1 LRNTTVKPWRVGRLR
16 ELVRV
21 RIGSSMV
28 VAILALLLCASGAFA
43 SVMGGSDWLFNWD
56 GTIDYAS
63 DWDTSA
69 AGDDGGRHLDVTWN
83 DTTHVKTSAADWKKD
98 GRPIPSPGGYSTS
111 YEDDGEYWDVEYLA
125 MAQTSST
132 YYFMAILSASP
143 NLVSW
148 GTTYAIGVGDLA
160 INLVNN
166 GTSVSNQT
174 FTAAYGVK
182 LAGTNTGKAKSN
194 VAFGWGITG
203 NYGTST
209 AELRNPASFSGT
221 SKQASGFYPGQD
233 GPTGDGITYADPYD
247 MASNF
252 TYNDGDA
259 ADTVSVVWHGIF
271 GATVSK
277 TGNVWTA
284 MNAGGVNTDGPA
296 GTSVG
301 SGYDGLDTF
310 AVEVAIPKANLGS
323 VAVDNFSLAS
333 TCLNDGWRIEGLGG
347 GPPEV
352 PELPPTLL
360 AVMIPAIGL
369 LFRRARSR

>member
-1 LRNTTVKPWRVGRLR
+1 MRV
-16 ELVRV
+16 
-21 RIGSSMV
+21 GSSMV

-43 SVMGGSDWLFNWD
+43 TVNLGGSGWLLNWD

-63 DWDTSA
+63 DWDTTA
-69 AGDDGGRHLDVTWN
+69 DGDDGGRHLDVTWN
-83 DTTHVKTSAADWKKD
+83 DTTHVKASAADWKKD

-160 INLVNN
+160 INLVKN
-166 GTSVSNQT
+166 GTSVSDQT

-182 LAGTNTGKAKSN
+182 LAGTNTGKALSN

-203 NYGTST
+203 DYGTST
-209 AELRNPASFSGT
+209 AELRNPANFSGT

-233 GPTGDGITYADPYD
+233 GPTGEGVTYADPYD

-252 TYNDGDA
+252 RYDPTATVDPTPVG
-259 ADTVSVVWHGIF
+259 DTVSVVWHGIY

-277 TGNVWTA
+277 NGNVWTA
-284 MNAGGVNTDGPA
+284 TNIAGVANTDGPA

-301 SGYDGLDTF
+301 SGYNGLDTF

-333 TCLNDGWRIEGLGG
+333 TCLNDGWRVEGLGG
-347 GPPEV
+347 GPPPV

-369 LFRRARSR
+369 LFRRAKSR